1 MKGLNDTLR
10 RIDQEIDHRRQ
21 QIAIQQVEIVRLED
35 SRKTLMRLADDDIAA
50 AQMAREQQQSL
61 GRSSSA
67 KPLLIVR
74 QTTEDEA
81 PLGIVAS
88 GKRKGLPRMR
98 RASGGQKM
106 ARGGGSSSG
115 KMRDLILAAIKPGDE
130 PINSTALGDQ
140 LGLAEGQEARKPM
153 QNALYVLRTTGKLL
167 RDDAQR
173 YYRPAPNGAH

>member
-21 QIAIQQVEIVRLED
+21 QIAIQQVEIARLED

-88 GKRKGLPRMR
+88 GKRKGLPRKR
-98 RASGGQKM
+98 RARGGQKM
-106 ARGGGSSSG
+106 ARGSSSSG
-115 KMRDLILAAIKPGDE
+115 KLRDLILATIKPGDE
-130 PINSTALGDQ
+130 PIGSTDLADQ

-167 RDDAQR
+167 RDSDLR